1 MVCGALRDAPTLAV
15 AEVTDAGAIGAALIP
30 LFEIVLQLAYGH
42 SACQPIVC
50 FIPSPGII
58 LIIPGPGRLWHDD
71 AAKNDGRHE
80 GKK

>member
-1 MVCGALRDAPTLAV
+1 MP
-15 AEVTDAGAIGAALIP
+15 GAIGAALIP

-58 LIIPGPGRLWHDD
+58 LIIPRLGRLWHDD

>member
-1 MVCGALRDAPTLAV
+1 MPRRDRGSINPSIRDRLA
-15 AEVTDAGAIGAALIP
+15 AGSRSRKLNG
-30 LFEIVLQLAYGH
+30 VYGH

-58 LIIPGPGRLWHDD
+58 LIIPRLGRLWHDD